1 MTTEEIMIEVTPKQL
16 KAALLFAAKNDSR
29 KRLEGVCIEHGPLGS
44 RLLATDGHRL
54 LCVNLGDAVKR
65 EKVLRYVIARDV
77 VEPIVKG
84 FAKLPSVA
92 IHFEQDAPTLDPERP
107 DVKVVSVPRIHIHGV
122 ATVDV
127 QAADN
132 VFPDYTEIVP
142 EKCSGKLA
150 QFNPSYI
157 SDCAKA
163 SELLEGK
170 AAYANIAHNGHGPAL
185 VDVGP
190 NALAIVMPLW
200 GEVAMTPPAWYT
212 GNSVVTKKVAA

>member
-65 EKVLRYVIARDV
+65 EKVLRYVI
-77 VEPIVKG
+77 
-84 FAKLPSVA
+84 A

-190 NALAIVMPLW
+190 NALAIVMPLR